1 MGEQHGLGTLKVRVA
16 GHGRRAMPL
25 RLIEEGRLHGDEGRV
40 EVAEHFADVEALV
53 EGELVVARAPRVEL
67 APHGA
72 RELDEAALDVHVDIL
87 ELAAESEAATLQLGA
102 HQTQTV
108 LDGPAFRLVDQS
120 RTLEGAGPG
129 DGAADVVRPEAAIE
143 GEGGGERLRGGVGTR
158 AEAPAP
164 GFARARVSARVG
176 HEPPASPRRDS
187 AGRPAWRSASM

>member
-1 MGEQHGLGTLKVRVA
+1 MGKEHGLGALEVRVA

-25 RLIEEGRLHGDEGRV
+25 RLVEEGGLYGDEGRV
-40 EVAEHFADVEALV
+40 EIAEHLADVEALV
-53 EGELVVARAPRVEL
+53 EGDLIVARAPGVEL

-72 RELDEAALDVHVDIL
+72 RELDEAALDVHMDVL
-87 ELAAESEAATLQLGA
+87 ELAAEGEAAALQFGP
-102 HQTQTV
+102 HQTQRV

-120 RTLEGAGPG
+120 RTLEGVRPG

-143 GEGGGERLRGGVGTR
+143 GEGGGERFRGGVGTR
-158 AEAPAP
+158 AEASAP

-187 AGRPAWRSASM
+187 AGRPACRSASI